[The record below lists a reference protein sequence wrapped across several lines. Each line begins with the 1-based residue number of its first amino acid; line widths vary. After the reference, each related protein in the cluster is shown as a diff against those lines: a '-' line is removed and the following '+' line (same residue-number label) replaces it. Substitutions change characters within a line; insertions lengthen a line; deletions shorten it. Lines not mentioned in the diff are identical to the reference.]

1 MTPPP
6 AAVSVILPLA
16 APNDPLV
23 AAWEKHLKGAGRW
36 GEVLTPDLAGG
47 YGAAVRA
54 AIDAATSPLVLL
66 TAADYPY
73 TPADLPKLIEK
84 LETAGEVLDPATG
97 EWVMRTP
104 DLVCGARTGR
114 PVPGGLKQ
122 LGWIYRTFCR
132 LALGLPQNPLPGW
145 YGLGEHLR
153 AWRAWVVYGDGLN
166 DPHCAF
172 KLIRRS
178 LLDRFPLQCDG
189 DMAHVE
195 LVAKVTFLT
204 CLMDEV
210 HLTPKPDPLPKAVW
224 TRKDRKT
231 LWGRPKFRKPP
242 ADTTPRSDDRGF
254 ALSSPPGTPNP
265 APAGGEIP
273 QPGT

>member
-1 MTPPP
+1 MTPPTD
-6 AAVSVILPLA
+6 AVSVILPLA

-23 AAWEKHLKGAGRW
+23 AAWEKHLKGTRRW

-47 YGAAVRA
+47 YGAAVRSA
-54 AIDAATSPLVLL
+54 LDAATSPLVLL

-73 TPADLPKLIEK
+73 TPADLPRLIEK

-122 LGWIYRTFCR
+122 LGWAYRTFCR
-132 LALGLPQNPLPGW
+132 LALGLPQQPLPGW
-145 YGLGEHLR
+145 YGFGEHLR

-178 LLDRFPLQCDG
+178 LLDRFPIQCDG
-189 DMAHVE
+189 DMVHVE
-195 LVAKVTFLT
+195 LVAKATFLT

-210 HLTPKPDPLPKAVW
+210 HLTPQPDPIPTAVW
-224 TRKDRKT
+224 AKKDRRA
-231 LWGRPKFRKPP
+231 LWGKPKFRKPP
-242 ADTTPRSDDRGF
+242 REAVAATTESGIGSAAPDSGGE
-254 ALSSPPGTPNP
+254 ASPPKPR
-265 APAGGEIP
+265 
-273 QPGT
+273 